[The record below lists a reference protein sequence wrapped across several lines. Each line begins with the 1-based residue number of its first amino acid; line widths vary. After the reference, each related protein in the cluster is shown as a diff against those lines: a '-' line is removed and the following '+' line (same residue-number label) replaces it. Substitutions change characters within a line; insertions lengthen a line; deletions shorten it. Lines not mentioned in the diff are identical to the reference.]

1 MDNAVLKGS
10 AGYGSRCDSHRF
22 SVVRVGREEKLA
34 SNSCG
39 TVSVFKK
46 KIKIKRQLWR
56 CVCFSRV
63 WSLKGRNIS
72 CSLELAVRCDL
83 LLQGSQVFSFILFL

>member
-1 MDNAVLKGS
+1 MENAVLKGS
-10 AGYGSRCDSHRF
+10 TGYGSRCDSHRF

-46 KIKIKRQLWR
+46 KNKNKKAAVEMCLLFS
-56 CVCFSRV
+56 CVELEREKYFLFSRA
-63 WSLKGRNIS
+63 G
-72 CSLELAVRCDL
+72 CEM
-83 LLQGSQVFSFILFL
+83 

>member
-10 AGYGSRCDSHRF
+10 AGYGSRCDSHHF

-39 TVSVFKK
+39 TVSVLKK
-46 KIKIKRQLWR
+46 KMKKNKKAAVEMCLLFS
-56 CVCFSRV
+56 CVELEREKYFLFSRA
-63 WSLKGRNIS
+63 G
-72 CSLELAVRCDL
+72 CEM
-83 LLQGSQVFSFILFL
+83 